1 MFQALFSLFSNGFL
15 FFALH
20 LSGGNSFPPPLSAQD
35 ERRCLELLAQGDLN
49 AREKLISHN
58 LRLVAHIIKKY
69 YAAAADQEDLIS
81 IGSIG
86 LIKAVDSFK
95 ADKGARLATYAAR
108 CIENVMLISRTCN
121 RHFNLFFQQSVTKL
135 CLRKKSMWKFLESN
149 TS

>member
-1 MFQALFSLFSNGFL
+1 MLQALFSLLSNGFL

-20 LSGGNSFPPPLSAQD
+20 LSGGNSFPPPLGAQE
-35 ERRCLELLAQGDLN
+35 ERRCLELLTKGDAA

-69 YAAAADQEDLIS
+69 YASAADQEDLIS

-95 ADKGARLATYAAR
+95 PDKGTRLATYAAR
-108 CIENVMLISRTCN
+108 CIEKTNISLR
-121 RHFNLFFQQSVTKL
+121 LYQSR
-135 CLRKKSMWKFLESN
+135 LRKAKPLFSAIGSHMSR
-149 TS
+149 